1 VPDRK
6 NFFSTSKK
14 EGYFHKKFAF
24 SPFEQYIYIT
34 CIKNFPIN
42 EVISKLLVLK
52 LPQTHKYKEKKT

>member
-14 EGYFHKKFAF
+14 EGYSHKKFAF

-42 EVISKLLVLK
+42 EVISKVIQK
-52 LPQTHKYKEKKT
+52 MAKMSFAKSCKG